1 MKLRF
6 DANLPYQDTAVTSA
20 VRLFSGQTTAHSSF
34 TISAYNGQIGLGE
47 SPNGIGIGNK
57 LNISDDEITQ
67 NLRQIQLEN
76 GLPQQTQQLNGNY
89 DFDIEMETGTG
100 KTYVYTKTILELN
113 KTYGF
118 AKFIIVVPNIAIKEG
133 VAKSLE
139 ITKDHFNAQYRN
151 LTYDNFIYDSQK
163 LEQIRDFATADTV
176 KIMIINIDAFRK
188 SFDDPAKETK
198 SNIIHRPN
206 DKLNGMRPI
215 DLIAET
221 NPILII
227 DEPQSVDTTPKAKE
241 AIRSL
246 NPLCILRYSATHVEK
261 HNLLY
266 KLDAVD
272 SYDLG
277 LVKQIEVAG
286 FTTKDNHN
294 TPYLC
299 LKSAQNKNGSITAKL
314 EMDILEKGSIKR
326 KTVSVKAGDDL
337 YEKSKGRDVYDNLL
351 INDISCEPGNEHI
364 TLSRDPGTL
373 HKGEIYGEIDPLIIK
388 EHQISRTI
396 QEHLDKE
403 LRLNPKG
410 IKVLSLFFLDKVA
423 NYYGD
428 DNKKGTGPYAKIFE
442 REYKKIISQEK
453 YKHLRHA
460 EVPVDTVHDGY
471 FSRDKQKKAK
481 DTKGESDADNDAY
494 NLIMKEKEKLLSFD
508 CPIRFIFSHSALR
521 EGWDNPNVFQIC
533 TLNETTSETKKRQEI
548 GRGLRLC
555 VDQTGERQHD
565 RTINILTVMANESYE
580 EFAAELQT
588 EYERDGG
595 IRFGIL
601 ETHSFA
607 NIQTQTGTETTPLG
621 ADKSAE
627 LYQKFLETGYIDQK
641 GNILDTL
648 RQALKEDSLQVPE
661 AFTPLK
667 DSIAAICKKAAGSL
681 NIRSADA
688 KKLIKRNKQIL
699 LSEDFKTL
707 WDKIKYKT
715 TYAVEFDSTK
725 LIQNCIDRMQ
735 NLIISRPKLIYTKAE
750 LNIAEGGVDATE
762 NVRQTDSLETASG
775 PLPDLI
781 MYLQNRTG
789 LTRKTLTLLLTQSN
803 TLDKFLRNP
812 QKYMDEVGKII
823 LSEMRQLLID
833 GIKYTRLG
841 SEDYY
846 TMELIFPDQVL
857 TGYLKDNIVDS
868 KKSPYDY
875 VLCDSQNECGFAEKF
890 EQNADIKLYAKLP
903 DEFKIPTPLGSY
915 NPDWAVLIEK
925 NGIEKLYFVLE
936 TKASLETSQLRPSES
951 GKITCGRK
959 HFEALNTGITFEP
972 VSSFEDF
979 IENI

>member
-1 MKLRF
+1 MKLKF
-6 DANLPYQDTAVTSA
+6 DANLPYQEDAVASVT
-20 VRLFSGQTTAHSSF
+20 RLFSGQVNAPSYF

-47 SPNGIGIGNK
+47 SPTGIGIGNR
-57 LNISDDEITQ
+57 LSIADEEITQ

-76 GLPQQTQQLNGNY
+76 GLPQRTQQLSGNY

-151 LTYDNFIYDSQK
+151 LTYDYFIYDSQK
-163 LEQIRDFATADTV
+163 LEQVRDFATADTI

-188 SFDDPAKETK
+188 SFDDPAKETR
-198 SNIIHRPN
+198 SNIIHRQN

-241 AIRSL
+241 AISSL

-326 KTVSVKAGDDL
+326 KTVTIKTGDDL
-337 YEKSKGRDVYDNLL
+337 YEKSKGRNIYDNYL
-351 INDISCEPGNEHI
+351 INNISCEPGNEYI
-364 TLSRDPGTL
+364 TLSRGPGTL
-373 HKGEIYGEIDPLIIK
+373 RKGDVWGEIDQHIIK
-388 EHQISRTI
+388 ERQISRTI

-428 DNKKGTGPYAKIFE
+428 NDKKGTGPYAQIFE
-442 REYKKIISQEK
+442 REYKKLISQEK
-453 YKHLRHA
+453 YKHLQHA
-460 EVPVDTVHDGY
+460 EIPADAVHDGY

-494 NLIMKEKEKLLSFD
+494 NLIMKDKEKLLSFD
-508 CPIRFIFSHSALR
+508 CPIRFIFSHSALK

-533 TLNETTSETKKRQEI
+533 TLNETSSEIKKRQEI

-565 RTINILTVMANESYE
+565 RTINTLTVMANESYE
-580 EFAAELQT
+580 EFAAKLQT
-588 EYERDGG
+588 EYEKDGG

-607 NIQTQTGTETTPLG
+607 SIQTQTGTETVPLG
-621 ADKSAE
+621 AKKSAE
-627 LYQKFLETGYIDQK
+627 LYQNFLEAGYIDRK
-641 GNILDTL
+641 GNIQDALK
-648 RQALKEDSLQVPE
+648 QALKEDSLQVPE
-661 AFTPLK
+661 EFTPLK
-667 DSIAAICKKAAGSL
+667 DSITAICKKAAGSL

-688 KKLIKRNKQIL
+688 KKTITRNKQVL
-699 LSEDFKTL
+699 LSPDFKTL

-715 TYAVEFDSTK
+715 TYAVEFDSDK
-725 LIQNCIDRMQ
+725 LIQNCMSRMQ
-735 NLIISRPKLIYTKAE
+735 ALIINRPKLVFTKAE
-750 LNIAEGGVDATE
+750 LDITGGGVGARE
-762 NVRQTDSLETASG
+762 NVRQTDSLETAAG
-775 PLPDLI
+775 PLPDII

-789 LTRKTLTLLLTQSN
+789 LTRKTLTTLLTQSN

-812 QKYMDEVGKII
+812 QKYMEEVGKII
-823 LSEMRQLLID
+823 LSEMRELLID

-841 SEDYY
+841 NENYY
-846 TMELIFPDQVL
+846 TMELIFPDQIL
-857 TGYLKDNIVDS
+857 TGYLKDNIVES

-890 EQNADIKLYAKLP
+890 EQNTDIKLYAKLP

-925 NGIEKLYFVLE
+925 NGVEKLYFVLE

-951 GKITCGRK
+951 GKIACGRK

-972 VSSFEDF
+972 ISSFEDF
-979 IENI
+979 MENI

>member
-1 MKLRF
+1 MKLKF
-6 DANLPYQDTAVTSA
+6 DANLPYQDAAVAS
-20 VRLFSGQTTAHSSF
+20 VIRLFSGQTTASSYF

-47 SPNGIGIGNK
+47 SPNGIGIGNR
-57 LNISDDEITQ
+57 LNISDEEITQ

-76 GLPQQTQQLNGNY
+76 GLPQRTQLLSGNY

-139 ITKDHFNAQYRN
+139 ITKDHFSAQYRN
-151 LTYDNFIYDSQK
+151 LTYDYFIYDSQK

-198 SNIIHRPN
+198 TNIIHRPN

-221 NPILII
+221 NSILII
-227 DEPQSVDTTPKAKE
+227 DEPQSVDTTPKAKK
-241 AIRSL
+241 AIDSL
-246 NPLCILRYSATHVEK
+246 NPFCIFRYSATHVEK

-266 KLDAVD
+266 KLDAVN

-286 FTTKDNHN
+286 FTAKDDHN

-299 LKSAQNKNGSITAKL
+299 LKSTHNKNGSITAKL
-314 EMDILEKGSIKR
+314 EMDVREKSGVKR
-326 KTVSVKAGDDL
+326 KAITVKQNDDL
-337 YEKSKGRDVYDNLL
+337 YEKSKGRDIYDNYF
-351 INDISCEPGNEHI
+351 ISEIYCEPGKEHI
-364 TLSRDPGTL
+364 TLSREPGIL
-373 HKGEIYGEIDPLIIK
+373 RKGESHGGIDPRIIK
-388 EHQISRTI
+388 EHQIRRTI

-403 LRLNPKG
+403 LILNPKG
-410 IKVLSLFFLDKVA
+410 IKVLSLFFLDKVV

-428 DNKKGTGPYAKIFE
+428 DNKKGTGPYAQIFE
-442 REYKKIISQEK
+442 QEYKKLISQEK
-453 YKHLRHA
+453 YKHLQHA
-460 EVPVDTVHDGY
+460 ETPADAVHDGY
-471 FSRDKQKKAK
+471 FSRDKQEKAK

-494 NLIMKEKEKLLSFD
+494 NLIMKDKEKLLSFD
-508 CPIRFIFSHSALR
+508 CPIRFIFSHSALK

-533 TLNETTSETKKRQEI
+533 TLNETASEIKKRQEI

-555 VDQTGERQHD
+555 VDQSGERQHD
-565 RTINILTVMANESYE
+565 RTINTLTVMANESYE
-580 EFAAELQT
+580 EFAAKLQT
-588 EYERDGG
+588 EYEKDGG

-607 NIQTQTGTETTPLG
+607 NIQTQTGTETVPLG
-621 ADKSAE
+621 AEKSAE
-627 LYQKFLETGYIDQK
+627 LYQKFLEIGYIDRK
-641 GNILDTL
+641 GHIQDAL
-648 RQALKEDSLQVPE
+648 RQALKNDSLQLPDE
-661 AFTPLK
+661 YLPLK
-667 DSIAAICKKAAGSL
+667 AAITTTCTKAAGSL

-688 KKLIKRNKQIL
+688 KKLIKRNKQVY
-699 LSEDFKTL
+699 LSQDFKTL

-715 TYAVEFDSTK
+715 TYAVEFDSDK
-725 LIQNCIDRMQ
+725 LIQNCIEKMQ
-735 NLIISRPKLIYTKAE
+735 ILIINKPKLIYTKATV
-750 LNIAEGGVDATE
+750 NITESGVDSTE
-762 NVRQTDSLETASG
+762 TIRQTAAITTTEV
-775 PLPDLI
+775 PLPDII

-789 LTRKTLTLLLTQSN
+789 LTRRTLTTLLTQSN

-812 QKYMDEVGKII
+812 QKYMEEVGKII
-823 LSEMRQLLID
+823 LSEMRELLIA

-841 SEDYY
+841 NDEYY
-846 TMELIFPDQVL
+846 TMELIFPDQIL
-857 TGYLKDNIVDS
+857 TGYLKDNIVES

-875 VLCDSQNECGFAEKF
+875 VLCDSQNECGFAEQF
-890 EQNADIKLYAKLP
+890 EHNADIKLYAKLP

-925 NGIEKLYFVLE
+925 NGVEKLYFVLE
-936 TKASLETSQLRPSES
+936 TKASLETSQLRSSES
-951 GKITCGRK
+951 DKIKCGGK

-972 VSSFEDF
+972 ISNFEKFMED
-979 IENI
+979 I